1 MYGPPKKKDCRS
13 TLRVTIVAFYPAD
26 WSPVCGGQMIA
37 LQPSRSFTNTTRNCW
52 GISVDGYVPCGFA
65 RDDFMGGLRSGVNGT
80 PTFLING
87 VRMQMRLAADNTA
100 ERICAEAAP
109 IEVTI
114 KKLPRIDNGQC
125 CFEFWGLT
133 LQPFLKP

>member
-114 KKLPRIDNGQC
+114 QKASAN
-125 CFEFWGLT
+125 
-133 LQPFLKP
+133 